1 MNKSCKINTNNT
13 LENISEEQQ
22 KNCESFLNRRGWL
35 KQGKNNNAKIEGNVI
50 LLNKLFLGD
59 WLDQKGNIGHE
70 IIDFLLTDNNEYYV
84 YNNPWGVCPDDIW
97 VEGTK
102 NLRQWKKEKYLAKYL
117 VLTSGLKNNNFNIL
131 YVVELEEK
139 IHRFHTVS
147 KKSNNSSD
155 NTEQYHRYENF
166 KCAQKA
172 LKQFMQERKIVY
184 NGKYLYEIY
193 KDNDSLY
200 LTFKAKK
207 IYKANEE
214 IPVSNLIYNFQR
226 NKGYLFDDKNK
237 NDYEFVNN
245 LILTSIENKKL
256 IEFNPKTVKE
266 DNIRSLKKQTTFL
279 DLIAFQ
285 DNEQAFTNMFY
296 SILSFKDLIKKFC
309 ITFQDKKIFDKNSD
323 YEVFKEYVVEN
334 GRLDIY
340 ARGSK
345 QNIIIENKIRSGL
358 NGINSEDKI
367 TQLSTYYKWAN
378 KVDSEYEPLFFIIA
392 PNFRILEIK
401 NEIEKLDPKMKN
413 IYKIISYKEIADFIE
428 NEYKNQT
435 LDKTYEFYNLIP
447 QIIIAFNNLT
457 HETKEDQY
465 ARMFLNNTK

>member
-1 MNKSCKINTNNT
+1 MNKSCKINANNIT
-13 LENISEEQQ
+13 KNTSKEQEKCELFLKQ
-22 KNCESFLNRRGWL
+22 KGWL
-35 KQGKNNNAKIEGNVI
+35 KQQKNNDVKIEGNVI
-50 LLNKLFLGD
+50 LLNKLFLGN
-59 WLDQKGNIGHE
+59 WLDKKGNIGHE
-70 IIDFLLTDNNEYYV
+70 IIDFLLTDNNEHYI
-84 YNNPWGVCPDDIW
+84 YNNPWGVCPDNIW

-102 NLRQWKKEKYLAKYL
+102 ELKQWKNEKYLAKYL

-139 IHRFHTVS
+139 LHRFHKAKKPSKNDDS
-147 KKSNNSSD
+147 KK
-155 NTEQYHRYENF
+155 YHYYENF
-166 KCAQKA
+166 KCAQRA
-172 LKQFMQERKIVY
+172 LEQFIRERKIVY

-193 KDNDSLY
+193 KDDDSLY

-207 IYKANEE
+207 IYKANDE
-214 IPVSNLIYNFQR
+214 ILVSNLEYNFQR

-245 LILTSIENKKL
+245 LIATAIKNKKL

-266 DNIRSLKKQTTFL
+266 DNIKSLKKETTFL
-279 DLIAFQ
+279 DLIDFQ

-296 SILSFKDLIKKFC
+296 SILSFKNLLKKFC
-309 ITFQDKKIFDKNSD
+309 ITFRGKKIFDQNSD
-323 YEVFKEYVVEN
+323 YEVYKEYVVEN

-340 ARGSK
+340 AKGLK

-358 NGINSEDKI
+358 NGIKSEDKI

-378 KVDSEYEPLFFIIA
+378 KADSEYDPLFFIIA
-392 PNFRILEIK
+392 PNFRILEIE
-401 NEIEKLDPKMKN
+401 NEIEKLDPEMKN

-428 NEYKNQT
+428 NEYNNKT

-465 ARMFLNNTK
+465 ATMFLNSTK